1 MSADQDYY
9 VHPSAFI
16 EEDVSIGA
24 GTKLWHLV
32 QVRKGAKIG
41 KNCNFGK
48 SVFIDT
54 NVVIGDNVKIQNFV
68 SVYQGVTIED
78 DVFVGPHVCFTNDFL
93 PRATAAGWEL
103 VKTHVKKGAS
113 IGANATIICGVTI
126 GEYAMIGAGSLV
138 SKDVGKHELVY
149 GNPARLKGY
158 VCFCGSIL
166 SKTQNPLTEGTSL
179 KCKNCNR
186 LVQL

>member
-1 MSADQDYY
+1 MCADQDYY

-93 PRATAAGWEL
+93 PRATAA
-103 VKTHVKKGAS
+103 K
-113 IGANATIICGVTI
+113 
-126 GEYAMIGAGSLV
+126 
-138 SKDVGKHELVY
+138 
-149 GNPARLKGY
+149 
-158 VCFCGSIL
+158 
-166 SKTQNPLTEGTSL
+166 
-179 KCKNCNR
+179 
-186 LVQL
+186 